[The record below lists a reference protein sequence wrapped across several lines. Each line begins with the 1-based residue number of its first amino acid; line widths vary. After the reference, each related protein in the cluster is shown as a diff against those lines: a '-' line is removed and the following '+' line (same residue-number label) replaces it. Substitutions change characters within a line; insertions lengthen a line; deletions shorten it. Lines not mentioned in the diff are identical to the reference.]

1 MTKRKT
7 PEPSP
12 GELLAALSTKLAG
25 AVTGDKEFYGQE
37 KNVKN
42 LLEMFNRLTKKIPHF
57 RLTANI
63 TLY

>member
-37 KNVKN
+37 KNVKY
-42 LLEMFNRLTKKIPHF
+42 LLEMFNRLAKKITHC
-57 RLTANI
+57 
-63 TLY
+63 